1 MQEPAQTRARMHHKH
16 KHARNINPRFGG
28 SLEGCGCSCRQ
39 VLEVASF
46 VPGHVRNRGATPWSW
61 TALCSKRNKVATPF
75 HSNRVERRRHD
86 APCAGARTFALEPHR
101 TARPARRA
109 RARRL
114 PRPNLTRFRITT
126 DYACQDVSAAA
137 EKRARWNCRW
147 RIQPESMNKSS
158 NETVGIVSSDSIA
171 IGRVPM
177 DLSFNSPRS
186 L

>member
-1 MQEPAQTRARMHHKH
+1 MLGV
-16 KHARNINPRFGG
+16 I
-28 SLEGCGCSCRQ
+28 LEGRGCCRWRA
-39 VLEVASF
+39 LEVASF

-75 HSNRVERRRHD
+75 HSNLMDRRLHD
-86 APCAGARTFALEPHR
+86 DPCAGARTCALEPHR

-147 RIQPESMNKSS
+147 HPTTASPMDDCCSLLVASLARAGRAGAHSS
-158 NETVGIVSSDSIA
+158 
-171 IGRVPM
+171 VPM
-177 DLSFNSPRS
+177 ATCS
-186 L
+186 